1 MNDTKQCI
9 HQDQRTSQ
17 RWQVEEK
24 GWSSFHPVTWW
35 LIPCKA
41 RQAPNPQTS
50 HLSCQQGS
58 PPRGGALE
66 TKMLS
71 EHELCGHHR
80 VSLCRSLMFPF
91 SSPPSPVMGRVTG
104 FCSDSV
110 RHLGPMLTHPRNPR
124 SWRYLPE
131 HNKFHSLFVY
141 FKFVC

>member
-1 MNDTKQCI
+1 MI
-9 HQDQRTSQ
+9 L
-17 RWQVEEK
+17 
-24 GWSSFHPVTWW
+24 SSAFIRINQPEVAGGGERLVLLPPSDLVTH
-35 LIPCKA
+35 IPCKA
-41 RQAPNPQTS
+41 RQTPNPQTS

-71 EHELCGHHR
+71 KHELCGHHW

-91 SSPPSPVMGRVTG
+91 SSPPSPVMGRVTD

-131 HNKFHSLFVY
+131 HHNKFHSLFVY